1 MRAESKSL
9 KWGEKISAL
18 LDKLNKKRIF
28 LHFRQIHNFSYFE
41 LNMQI
46 IPVTEKD
53 IFKPQEM
60 AISLNLYI
68 FKGNS
73 VYYPLEIFFS
83 CPLAYFWHTGS
94 EKKAV

>member
-1 MRAESKSL
+1 
-9 KWGEKISAL
+9 
-18 LDKLNKKRIF
+18 
-28 LHFRQIHNFSYFE
+28 
-41 LNMQI
+41 MQI
-46 IPVTEKD
+46 IPVAEKD